1 MKIDRLV
8 SILSVLLQK
17 EKVTTA
23 YLAEKFEVSKR
34 TILRDIESLNKAGIP
49 IVTTQGNGGG
59 VSIMENYKLD
69 KTLLSS
75 QDLRSIIAGLK
86 GLDSVSGG
94 SQYKHL
100 MEKLHVDSSAVST
113 ADNHFIITLSG
124 WDKNAFA
131 DKIELI
137 NAAMEQKRRITFC
150 YYSPSGDSERVIEPY
165 HIIFQWSSWYVWGY
179 CVERHDFRMFKL
191 SRIAGLQITD
201 EPIESREA
209 PEYQQQ
215 NWWGTDSQVETTVR
229 FDKSVKWRLID
240 EWGVDFLKYDE
251 DGNIVISFTW
261 SDLSSLFH
269 FILSFGDKAEILEPI
284 EYRKQFVETLKN
296 MQTKYDI

>member
-17 EKVTTA
+17 EKVTTT

-49 IVTTQGNGGG
+49 IVTLQGHGGG

-75 QDLRSIIAGLK
+75 RDLRSIIAGLK
-86 GLDSVSGG
+86 GLDSVSG
-94 SQYKHL
+94 SNQYRQL

-113 ADNHFIITLSG
+113 SDNHFIINLSG

-131 DKIELI
+131 DTIELI
-137 NAAMEQKRRITFC
+137 NAAIEQKRRIIFR
-150 YYSPSGDSERVIEPY
+150 YFSPNGESERVLEPY
-165 HIIFQWSSWYVWGY
+165 HIIFQWSNWYVWGY
-179 CVERHDFRMFKL
+179 CVERHDFRMFKM
-191 SRIAGLQITD
+191 SRIAGLQMTD
-201 EPIESREA
+201 KPIEPREA

-215 NWWGTDSQVETTVR
+215 NWWGKDSQVKVTVR

-240 EWGVDFLKYDE
+240 EWGVDRLQYDE
-251 DGNIVISFTW
+251 GGNIVISFTW
-261 SDLSSLFH
+261 SDLPSLFH
-269 FILSFGDKAEILEPI
+269 FILSFGDKAEILEPV
-284 EYRKQFVETLKN
+284 EYRKQFAEILKRL
-296 MQTKYDI
+296 QIKYDI

>member
-17 EKVTTA
+17 EKVTTT

-49 IVTTQGNGGG
+49 IVTLQGHGGG

-75 QDLRSIIAGLK
+75 RDLRSIIAGLK
-86 GLDSVSGG
+86 GLDSVSG
-94 SQYKHL
+94 SNQYRQL

-113 ADNHFIITLSG
+113 SDNHFIINLSG

-131 DKIELI
+131 DTIELI
-137 NAAMEQKRRITFC
+137 NAAIEQKRRIIFR
-150 YYSPSGDSERVIEPY
+150 YFSPNGDSERVMEPY
-165 HIIFQWSSWYVWGY
+165 HIIFQWSNWYVWGY

-191 SRIAGLQITD
+191 SRITELQITNKL
-201 EPIESREA
+201 IELREI
-209 PEYQQQ
+209 PEYHQQ
-215 NWWGTDSQVETTVR
+215 NNWDIEHQVQATVR
-229 FDKSVKWRLID
+229 FDKCVKWRLVD
-240 EWGVDFLKYDE
+240 EWGFDFLTYDE
-251 DGNIVISFTW
+251 DGNIVVTFTW
-261 SDLSSLFH
+261 SDLPSLFN

-284 EYRKQFVETLKN
+284 EYRKQFAEILKN
-296 MQTKYDI
+296 MQAKYDI

>member
-17 EKVTTA
+17 EKVTTT

-34 TILRDIESLNKAGIP
+34 TILRDVESLNKAGIP

-59 VSIMENYKLD
+59 VSILENYKLD

-86 GLDSVSGG
+86 GLDSVSG
-94 SQYKHL
+94 SNQYRQL
-100 MEKLHVDSSAVST
+100 MEKLHVDSSGVST
-113 ADNHFIITLSG
+113 SDNHFIINLSG

-137 NAAMEQKRRITFC
+137 NAAMEQKHRISFR
-150 YYSPSGDSERVIEPY
+150 YFSPNGECERVIEPHY
-165 HIIFQWSSWYVWGY
+165 IIFQWSNWYVWGF
-179 CVERHDFRMFKL
+179 CIDRQDFRMFKL
-191 SRIAGLQITD
+191 SRIAELQTTD
-201 EPIESREA
+201 EPIEPREI
-209 PEYQQQ
+209 PTYQFQ
-215 NWWGTDSQVETTVR
+215 NWWGTDSQVKTTVR

-240 EWGVDFLKYDE
+240 EWGVDRLQYDE
-251 DGNIVISFTW
+251 EGNIVITFTW
-261 SDLSSLFH
+261 SDLPSLFH
-269 FILSFGDKAEILEPI
+269 FILSFGDKAEILEPV
-284 EYRKQFVETLKN
+284 EYRKQFAEILKRL
-296 MQTKYDI
+296 QIKYDI